1 MPSLDMEWA
10 LHQQGYQWVAGVD
23 EVGRGPLAGPVV
35 AGAVVLP
42 QGFPD
47 VPQWLADVDDSKK
60 LTPRQRK
67 HCLAEIEIHALGI
80 GVGVAQRDEI
90 DSIGIGNA
98 TRRALCRAIDNLLP
112 QPDYILADYI
122 PLFDP
127 GIPCQTI
134 KAGDGLSCSIAAASI
149 VAKVTRDK
157 MMEEADE
164 TYPGYGFSR
173 HKGYATRQHLQELA
187 DRGPC
192 PIHRRSF
199 APMRTMS
206 LFAFAEVPS

>member
-1 MPSLDMEWA
+1 MPSLDLAWA

-42 QGFPD
+42 QGLPD

-60 LTPRQRK
+60 LTSRQRR
-67 HCLAEIEIHALGI
+67 HCLDEIRRHALGI
-80 GVGVAQRDEI
+80 GIGVAQRDEI

-98 TRRALCRAIDNLLP
+98 TRKALRRAIDDLLP
-112 QPDYILADYI
+112 QPDYVLADYI

-149 VAKVTRDK
+149 VAKVTRDE
-157 MMEEADE
+157 MME
-164 TYPGYGFSR
+164 
-173 HKGYATRQHLQELA
+173 
-187 DRGPC
+187 
-192 PIHRRSF
+192 
-199 APMRTMS
+199 
-206 LFAFAEVPS
+206 